1 VICPDF
7 AGAPAKLAEYAGR
20 QNVLMTHPASRTR
33 PAAIERV
40 IEIPKRG
47 TTLLSFQVAAD
58 DHGGW
63 ELRIFADGDL
73 LQKKLVDRRGDRWK
87 LISIDLSSYAGKKVK
102 VRLENVANDWNFEFG
117 YWSDIQLKS
126 KSEAITAR
134 AE

>member
-1 VICPDF
+1 
-7 AGAPAKLAEYAGR
+7 
-20 QNVLMTHPASRTR
+20 
-33 PAAIERV
+33 
-40 IEIPKRG
+40 
-47 TTLLSFQVAAD
+47 
-58 DHGGW
+58 
-63 ELRIFADGDL
+63 
-73 LQKKLVDRRGDRWK
+73 VDRRGDRWK